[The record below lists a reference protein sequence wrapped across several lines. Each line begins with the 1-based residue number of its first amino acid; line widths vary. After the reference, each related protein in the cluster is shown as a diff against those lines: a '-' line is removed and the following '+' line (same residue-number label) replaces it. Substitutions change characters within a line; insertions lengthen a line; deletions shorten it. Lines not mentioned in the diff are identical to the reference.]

1 MIADS
6 RKVIAGSIIAVLA
19 LSIPSLTPVFANPN
33 TIALLGFAWSHTTIT
48 YSISVAKSVDP
59 IAAQA
64 VRDAAAAWNAAIDSG
79 TKPDFQLVEAPAGT
93 NADIRITVKGGGG
106 GVLGSTKTTT
116 NSDGSVSYSKITISG
131 KVSGDQLGHD
141 TLQTITVHEMGH
153 ALGLGHSD
161 DPFDPM
167 YGFQNRPDKL
177 NPSACDVTAFDAVHE
192 WYPGTFH
199 PPTVSS
205 VTC

>member
-1 MIADS
+1 MISGS
-6 RKVIAGSIIAVLA
+6 RKVVAGSIMAVLV
-19 LSIPSLTPVFANPN
+19 LSIPSIAPVFAAQN

-59 IAAQA
+59 TAVQA
-64 VRDAAAAWNAAIDSG
+64 VRDAITAWNAAIDLG
-79 TKPDFQLVEAPAGT
+79 TKADFQLVEAPAGT
-93 NADIRITVKGGGG
+93 DADIRITVKGGGG
-106 GVLGSTKTTT
+106 GVLGSTHTFT
-116 NSDGSVSYSKITISG
+116 NSDGSASYSKITISG

-141 TLQTITVHEMGH
+141 TLQTITVHETGH

-161 DPFDPM
+161 APFDPM

-177 NPSACDVTAFDAVHE
+177 NPSTCDVTAFDAVHE

>member
-6 RKVIAGSIIAVLA
+6 RKVVAGSIIAVLA
-19 LSIPSLTPVFANPN
+19 LSIPSVLAPVFATHN
-33 TIALLGFAWSHTTIT
+33 TIPLNGFAWSHTTIT
-48 YSISVAKSVDP
+48 YSISAQKNVDP
-59 IAAQA
+59 IAVQA
-64 VRDAAAAWNAAIDSG
+64 VRDAMAAWNTAIDSG
-79 TKPDFQLVEAPAGT
+79 AKGAFQLVEAPAGT
-93 NADIRITVKGGGG
+93 DGDIRITLKQGGG
-106 GVLGSTKTTT
+106 GVVGSTQTST
-116 NSDGSVSYSKITISG
+116 NPDGSVKYSKISITG
-131 KVSGDQLGHD
+131 KFGHD
-141 TLQTITVHEMGH
+141 VTQTVAVHETGH
-153 ALGLGHSD
+153 ALGLGHSN